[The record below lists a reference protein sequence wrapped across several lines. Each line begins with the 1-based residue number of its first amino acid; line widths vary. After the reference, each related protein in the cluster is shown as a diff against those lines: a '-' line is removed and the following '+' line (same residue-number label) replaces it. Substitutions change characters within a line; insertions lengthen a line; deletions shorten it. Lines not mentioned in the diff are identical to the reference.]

1 MKSEL
6 SNHDAH
12 HHVVGRLEL
21 VEVRQCRLPPPGFI
35 CEVRS
40 CTATAVSGYKQSHFE
55 ASSSDKFID
64 CLLMCRA
71 PVVILGM
78 VKVHDRCLECI
89 VSMKI
94 MYNQH
99 QSISF
104 ILPSDVI

>member
-94 MYNQH
+94 ICT
-99 QSISF
+99 ISTK
-104 ILPSDVI
+104 V

>member
-6 SNHDAH
+6 GNHDAP
-12 HHVVGRLEL
+12 HVVGRLEL
-21 VEVRQCRLPPPGFI
+21 VEVRQCRLPPDFT

-64 CLLMCRA
+64 CLRMCRP
-71 PVVILGM
+71 PVVILGV
-78 VKVHDRCLECI
+78 VKMHARCLECT

-94 MYNQH
+94 I
-99 QSISF
+99 QSA
-104 ILPSDVI
+104 PKY